1 MNNLI
6 VFDPSLMIALP
17 LMAAFLIPIFNRM
30 STKIPKYIPIV
41 ILAFNLYEA
50 IAMLPHSMVKPI
62 VVVIAGWQPPLGIN
76 LTIGPLGNILALIIS
91 LVGFLVAIYNIR
103 FVAEEPEEKYYMLF
117 LLMITGATGM
127 VLTGDLFNL
136 FVFLEITSISSYAL
150 TAFIRDRNGA
160 EAAFKYLLIGSI
172 ASTMILISIALI
184 YASVGSLNMAD
195 IAQKMPNADP
205 RIMVVALVLM
215 IVGFG
220 VESEIFPLN
229 GWAPDAYSQAPT
241 PVGAVFGGIV
251 VKAGVY
257 ALARVIFT
265 IFNFQ
270 GVFPFIIIIGV
281 ITLLIAEMSAMRQH
295 QIKRMLAFSSIGQ
308 MGFVLIALGVATQMS
323 VEGGLFQM
331 FNHAILKPLLFLSA
345 GYLVFHSGSKEIS
358 DLDGMGRIK
367 PLTSFFFAFGAF
379 ALMGLPPLNGFWSKL
394 MIISATVKA
403 GMIAVAALALAGST
417 IEAVY
422 YLRVVGRLFFKKH
435 DEKIEVKYIHAP
447 ALVAMSV
454 FAIIALYVG
463 LYPDALLH
471 YLRPAAQELLDKTH
485 YIQAIFAAK

>member
-1 MNNLI
+1 
-6 VFDPSLMIALP
+6 
-17 LMAAFLIPIFNRM
+17 
-30 STKIPKYIPIV
+30 
-41 ILAFNLYEA
+41 
-50 IAMLPHSMVKPI
+50 
-62 VVVIAGWQPPLGIN
+62 
-76 LTIGPLGNILALIIS
+76 
-91 LVGFLVAIYNIR
+91 
-103 FVAEEPEEKYYMLF
+103 
-117 LLMITGATGM
+117 
-127 VLTGDLFNL
+127 
-136 FVFLEITSISSYAL
+136 
-150 TAFIRDRNGA
+150 
-160 EAAFKYLLIGSI
+160 
-172 ASTMILISIALI
+172 
-184 YASVGSLNMAD
+184 
-195 IAQKMPNADP
+195 
-205 RIMVVALVLM
+205 
-215 IVGFG
+215 
-220 VESEIFPLN
+220 
-229 GWAPDAYSQAPT
+229 
-241 PVGAVFGGIV
+241 
-251 VKAGVY
+251 
-257 ALARVIFT
+257 
-265 IFNFQ
+265 
-270 GVFPFIIIIGV
+270 
-281 ITLLIAEMSAMRQH
+281 MSAMRQN

-345 GYLVFHSGSKEIS
+345 GYLVFHSGSKNIS

-454 FAIIALYVG
+454 FAIIALFVG